1 MKKKR
6 LISENNMVFILNDME
21 SKTESEE
28 RDRLLQL
35 QLNKV
40 FERLKNIEKGE

>member
-1 MKKKR
+1 MSKKR
-6 LISENNMVFILNDME
+6 LISENNIVFILNDME
-21 SKTESEE
+21 SKTESEN

-40 FERLKNIEKGE
+40 IERLKKIEKGE